1 LKTETIHSELS
12 RELTGGEVR
21 LDTERCVKLVL
32 MLVLTISFM
41 LNSIPISNV
50 VGQPELKPTEGWGMF
65 FETTGDINITID
77 DPGVAVRIELPR
89 EFLEGVIAQSNRQ
102 LNNDTYFIR
111 SDISSDYYYYTI
123 NDTSEYYPYNENAPY
138 HITIQ
143 KPPEY
148 TCTNVTVEPPI
159 YLPFTPPKF
168 VFLEGLRAP
177 QISGIYNITVYI
189 TPDWNND
196 VSSPDYGKPNFS
208 SPSTLINI
216 TQVHVSMREDP
227 GYIFGYI
234 IDDEPVTPII
244 IDTEGIVYAIE
255 VNTGMIGRGFVDPS
269 TGFFNIT
276 GLYAG
281 EYRLE
286 GSAGF
291 FLTTGFAYSPTL
303 SQSTYILSKGVSLDM
318 GLLPLDRGFNITG
331 SITYVDQLGN
341 PRMPLDTPHLRNA
354 GILNMTYTVEA
365 IDQSGKIVASRSYIS
380 KNNATT
386 NATTELYEL
395 SYRLGTKYISYPA
408 LGSEFSGFGPGTYTI
423 KIWVYGFTLPPDQI
437 KIVTLSGEG
446 VSIDVG
452 DSRLPYGGMVI
463 GKIRLRPGPQGQLET
478 PREGEANAFGSQ
490 TGKLFGGNILIQLYN
505 SEGALKG
512 VTVLKRTNETLDL
525 PSRTSNG
532 TVLYAD
538 YSSGDQTDLLRFY
551 ILGFSES
558 HNKTYSGS
566 WQIGSFPGPS
576 PWDYGIEPGTY
587 YIRIWIRGYI
597 QEEIATFTIS
607 EGGNVTQTI
616 DLRRGGSSTV
626 TVTSNVVRP
635 GTRWPQSPTE
645 FWRFIDEL
653 CPPPRIRI
661 YFYSSLGSEVGY
673 AETILYLG
681 GAGVLNNTAI
691 LNFTGHNWLIDDIIY
706 RGFVPNALVAD
717 DYTLRAHT
725 YGYIH
730 AEDITITISLSQF
743 SPTHVGVAFPLL
755 LGCFIG
761 GGVNFAMNDIFLSLT
776 EDTPIWTHAIFD
788 GTTLMGTYV
797 VDAETNW
804 VDFSFTT
811 YGFYGRGHFFYV
823 DPQGYRWKD
832 YGLENGTYNILIPEF
847 GFTRRFLQEVDT
859 STSLAEL
866 GWGSEVF
873 FSLERLVK
881 ISGNIQGYNKDRI
894 PIVLV
899 WATIDADSR
908 TSYSFNGDFHVHVPS
923 ETYDVI
929 FSSPGYISQSRTGT
943 SNDQTNLGIIVL
955 EQSGVP
961 FP

>member
-1 LKTETIHSELS
+1 
-12 RELTGGEVR
+12 
-21 LDTERCVKLVL
+21 
-32 MLVLTISFM
+32 M

-77 DPGVAVRIELPR
+77 EPGVAVRIELPR
-89 EFLEGVIAQSNRQ
+89 EFLEGVISKSNRQ

-111 SDISSDYYYYTI
+111 SDISRDYYYYTI
-123 NDTSEYYPYNENAPY
+123 NDTSEYYPYNENGPY
-138 HITIQ
+138 TITIQ

-148 TCTNVTVEPPI
+148 KCTLNTAKMVIPYEENFTVPS
-159 YLPFTPPKF
+159 F
-168 VFLEGLRAP
+168 VFFEGLKAP
-177 QISGIYNITVYI
+177 QISGIYNIKVYI
-189 TPDWNND
+189 ASD
-196 VSSPDYGKPNFS
+196 VNTTIASMDYGEPIFS
-208 SPSTLINI
+208 SPPEIF
-216 TQVHVSMREDP
+216 QVHVSMREDP
-227 GYIFGYI
+227 SHIFGVI
-234 IDDEPVTPII
+234 IDDKPVTPINI
-244 IDTEGIVYAIE
+244 TTKGIVYAIE
-255 VNTGMIGRGFVDPS
+255 VNTGMIGRGFVDPD
-269 TGFFNIT
+269 TGFFDIT

-291 FLTTGFAYSPTL
+291 FPTTGFAYSPTL
-303 SQSTYILSKGVSLDM
+303 SQSTYSVSKGV
-318 GLLPLDRGFNITG
+318 GVNVGFLPLDRGFNIAG

-341 PRMPLDTPHLRNA
+341 PRLPLSTPHLSTI
-354 GILNMTYTVEA
+354 GITELDYTVEA
-365 IDQSGKIVASRSYIS
+365 YDESGRIVASRSYESSTID
-380 KNNATT
+380 
-386 NATTELYEL
+386 TTESYEL
-395 SYRLGTKYISYPA
+395 SYRLGTEYISYPA

-423 KIWVYGFTLPPDQI
+423 KIWVYGFTLPPNQV

-446 VSIDVG
+446 ASVDVG

-478 PREGEANAFGSQ
+478 PREGETNAFGSQ
-490 TGKLFGGNILIQLYN
+490 TGKLFGGNILIHLYN
-505 SEGALKG
+505 SEGSLKG
-512 VTVLKRTNETLDL
+512 VTVLNRTDERLL
-525 PSRTSNG
+525 FPSRTPNG
-532 TVLYAD
+532 TVSYAD
-538 YSSGDQTDLLRFY
+538 FSSGDQTGLLRFY
-551 ILGFSES
+551 MLGFSEIY
-558 HNKTYSGS
+558 NKTYSGS
-566 WQIGSFPGPS
+566 WQRGSFPGPS

-587 YIRIWIRGYI
+587 YIRVWIRGYI

-607 EGGNVTQTI
+607 GGSTVTQTI
-616 DLRRGGSSTV
+616 DLRRGGSITV

-635 GTRWPQSPTE
+635 GTRWPQQPTP
-645 FWRFIDEL
+645 FWRFIDEDTQEPSL

-691 LNFTGHNWLIDDIIY
+691 LNFAGHDWLIDDIIY

-717 DYTLRAHT
+717 DYTLKAHT

-730 AEDITITISLSQF
+730 AEDITITISLTQF
-743 SPTHVGVAFPLL
+743 SPTHVRVAFPLL

-761 GGVNFAMNDIFLSLT
+761 GAVNFAMNDIFLSLT

-788 GTTLMGTYV
+788 GTTLMGTDV
-797 VDAETNW
+797 VDGQTDW
-804 VDFSFTT
+804 SGFSFTT

-823 DPQGYRWKD
+823 DPQGYGWKD

-847 GFTRRFLQEVDT
+847 GFTRRFLQEVDS
-859 STSLAEL
+859 STYLAEL

-899 WATIDADSR
+899 WATIDTDGR
-908 TSYSFNGDFHVHVPS
+908 TVYSFDGDFHVHVPS
-923 ETYDVI
+923 GTYDVTV
-929 FSSPGYISQSRTGT
+929 SCPGYLPQSRTGT
-943 SNDQTNLGIIVL
+943 SNDQVNIGIIVL
-955 EQSGVP
+955 EQSGDP

>member
-1 LKTETIHSELS
+1 MKTETIHSELS
-12 RELTGGEVR
+12 RELTGGGGR
-21 LDTERCVKLVL
+21 LDINRCVKLVL
-32 MLVLTISFM
+32 MLVLAISFM

-65 FETTGDINITID
+65 FETNGDINITID
-77 DPGVAVRIELPR
+77 ELGVAVRIELPR
-89 EFLEGVIAQSNRQ
+89 EFLEGVIAKSNRQ

-123 NDTSEYYPYNENAPY
+123 NDTSEYYPYNENGPY
-138 HITIQ
+138 NITIQ
-143 KPPEY
+143 KPPQY
-148 TCTNVTVEPPI
+148 VCSNVSITS
-159 YLPFTPPKF
+159 YYQNFTPPKY
-168 VFLEGLRAP
+168 VFLEGLKAP
-177 QISGIYNITVYI
+177 QISGIYNISVYI
-189 TPDWNND
+189 APNVNTNT
-196 VSSPDYGKPNFS
+196 SSMDYGEPIFS
-208 SPSTLINI
+208 SPPEIF
-216 TQVHVSMREDP
+216 QVHVSMREDP
-227 GYIFGYI
+227 GHIFGFI

-244 IDTEGIVYAIE
+244 IDTKGIVYAVE
-255 VNTGMIGRGFVDPS
+255 VNTGMIGRGFVDPN

-291 FLTTGFAYSPTL
+291 FPTTGFAYSPTL
-303 SQSTYILSKGVSLDM
+303 SQSTYMLSKGVSLDM
-318 GLLPLDRGFNITG
+318 GFLPLDRGFTITG

-341 PRMPLDTPHLRNA
+341 PRLPLNTPHLRA
-354 GILNMTYTVEA
+354 IGITELNYTVEA
-365 IDQSGKIVASRSYIS
+365 YDESGKIVASRSYESSTID
-380 KNNATT
+380 
-386 NATTELYEL
+386 TTERYEL

-423 KIWVYGFTLPPDQI
+423 KIWVYGFTQPPDQI

-446 VSIDVG
+446 VSMDVG
-452 DSRLPYGGMVI
+452 DSRLPYGGMII

-505 SEGALKG
+505 SQGALKG

-525 PSRTSNG
+525 PSRTPNG

-551 ILGFSES
+551 ILGFSEIHS
-558 HNKTYSGS
+558 KTYSGS

-597 QEEIATFTIS
+597 QEEIATFSIS

-616 DLRRGGSSTV
+616 DLRRGGSTTV

-635 GTRWPQSPTE
+635 GTRWPQQPTE
-645 FWRFIDEL
+645 FWRFIDEDTGELSL
-653 CPPPRIRI
+653 CPPPRIRV
-661 YFYSSLGSEVGY
+661 YFYSSLGSEIGY
-673 AETILYLG
+673 AETILYSG
-681 GAGVLNNTAI
+681 GAGVLNNTAT
-691 LNFTGHNWLIDDIIY
+691 LNFSGHNWLIDDIIY
-706 RGFVPNALVAD
+706 RGFIPNALVAD

-761 GGVNFAMNDIFLSLT
+761 GGVDFAMNDIFLSLT

-797 VDAETNW
+797 VDAQTDW
-804 VDFSFTT
+804 PGFIFTT

-859 STSLAEL
+859 STNLAEL

-881 ISGNIQGYNKDRI
+881 ISGNIQGYNKDRV
-894 PIVLV
+894 PVVLV
-899 WATIDADSR
+899 WATIDTDGR

-923 ETYDVI
+923 GTYDVT